1 MNVGNFEDRVARA
14 LVQGGFITEAQ
25 LEQGRKRAGEGGE
38 DLLETLVSMR
48 FMGRESLVTALSL
61 QLRVPVVDL
70 KQMEVDP
77 EAVKLLPEQYA
88 RQHRVLPVGF
98 APDGSLRVATKSPND
113 FQLSSQL
120 ASVTGRQV
128 RFALA
133 LGEGLEAL
141 IDRCYAA
148 GPVARPQP
156 AEAKAGVAG
165 VAALQAVPGA
175 GQLAASVAQLPA
187 VQAVELVTLQAV
199 KQKASD
205 VHMVPQPDSARV
217 LFRLDGVLQER
228 TVLPLTLHES
238 MVSRIKVLAGLDIA
252 DRRRPQDGSF
262 SLQFGERR
270 VDFRVATVGATWG
283 EMMVIRILDR
293 SGRAL
298 TLEDVGLDSSP
309 LQVMRQL
316 LAMPHGLLL
325 VSGPTGSG
333 KTTTLYSAVTELVST
348 RGNIMTIEDPVEYRM
363 EQLNQIEVNPEAGVD
378 FATGLKSIMRLDPDV
393 ILVGEIRDAE
403 TARTAVDAAMTGH
416 LVLGSIHSNDAA
428 AAIVR
433 LIEMGVEG
441 YLVATCVLGTVAQRL
456 VRKVCPQC
464 AEPTE
469 PGAMESI
476 VYEQVMEEPAGQFS
490 VGKGCNFC
498 NWTGY
503 SGRTGVFEVLAV
515 SPEVRKLIRSVTT
528 GQEIRNRAE
537 AEGLIPLRKAGFLK
551 AKQGVTTLEE
561 VLRNVHTVE

>member
-1 MNVGNFEDRVARA
+1 MVNVGSFEDRVARA
-14 LVQGGFITEAQ
+14 LVQGGFVTEAQ
-25 LEQGRKRAGEGGE
+25 LEQARQRGG
-38 DLLETLVSMR
+38 DLLEALVLLR
-48 FMGRESLVTALSL
+48 FIGRESLITALSL

-98 APDGSLRVATKSPND
+98 ATDGSLRVATKSPND

-120 ASVTGRQV
+120 SSVTGRQV

-156 AEAKAGVAG
+156 PGEVARLAVTGLPALEAQPATGQMERSLAE
-165 VAALQAVPGA
+165 
-175 GQLAASVAQLPA
+175 LPA
-187 VQAVELVTLQAV
+187 VQAMELVTLQAV

-205 VHMVPQPDSARV
+205 IHMVPQPDSARV
-217 LFRLDGVLQER
+217 LFRLDGVLQQR
-228 TVLPLTLHES
+228 AVLPLTLHES

-252 DRRRPQDGSF
+252 EKRRPQDGSF
-262 SLQFGERR
+262 SMQFGERR
-270 VDFRVATVGATWG
+270 VDFRVATVGASWG
-283 EMMVIRILDR
+283 EMMVMRILDR
-293 SGRAL
+293 TGRVVS
-298 TLEDVGLDSSP
+298 LEEVGLDSTP
-309 LQVMRQL
+309 LQVIRQL
-316 LAMPHGLLL
+316 LSMPHGLLL

-333 KTTTLYSAVTELVST
+333 KTTTLYAAVTELVSS
-348 RGNIMTIEDPVEYRM
+348 RGNIMTIEDPVEIRM
-363 EQLNQIEVNPEAGVD
+363 EQLNQIQVNPEAGVD
-378 FATGLKSIMRLDPDV
+378 FAAGLKSIMRLDPDV
-393 ILVGEIRDAE
+393 ILVGEIRDGE

-416 LVLGSIHSNDAA
+416 LVMGSIHSNDAA

-433 LIEMGVEG
+433 LIEMGVEP

-456 VRKVCPQC
+456 VRKICPHC

-476 VYEQVMEEPAGQFS
+476 VYEQEMEETAGQFS

-498 NWTGY
+498 DWTGY

-515 SPEVRKLIRSVTT
+515 SPEVRRLIRTGTT
-528 GQEIRNRAE
+528 GQEIRQRAE

-551 AKQGVTTLEE
+551 AKQGITTLSEI
-561 VLRNVHTVE
+561 LRNVSTIE

>member
-1 MNVGNFEDRVARA
+1 MMNVGSFEDRVARA
-14 LVQGGFITEAQ
+14 LVQGGFITESQ
-25 LEQGRKRAGEGGE
+25 LDQARQRGG

-48 FMGRESLVTALSL
+48 FIGRESLITALSL

-77 EAVKLLPEQYA
+77 EAVKLLLEHYA
-88 RQHRVLPVGF
+88 RQHQVLPVGF
-98 APDGSLRVATKSPND
+98 ASDGSLRVATKSPND
-113 FQLSSQL
+113 FQLSSVL
-120 ASVTGRQV
+120 SSVTGRQV

-141 IDRCYAA
+141 IDRCYGA

-156 AEAKAGVAG
+156 GEAKAAVAG
-165 VAALQAVPGA
+165 PLALKAQPGT
-175 GQLAASVAQLPA
+175 GQLTESVDQLPA
-187 VQAVELVTLQAV
+187 VQAVEFVTLQAV

-217 LFRLDGVLQER
+217 LFRLDGVLRQR
-228 TVLPLTLHES
+228 AVLPLTLHES

-252 DRRRPQDGSF
+252 ERRRPQDGSF
-262 SLQFGERR
+262 TMQFGERR
-270 VDFRVATVGATWG
+270 VDFRIATVGTTWG
-283 EMMVIRILDR
+283 EMMVVRILDR
-293 SGRAL
+293 SGRVL
-298 TLEDVGLDSSP
+298 VLDDVGLDSTP

-333 KTTTLYSAVTELVST
+333 KTTTLYAAVAELVSS
-348 RGNIMTIEDPVEYRM
+348 RGNIMTIEDPVEIRM
-363 EQLNQIEVNPEAGVD
+363 EQLNQIQVNPEAGID
-378 FATGLKSIMRLDPDV
+378 FAAGLKSIMRLDPDV

-433 LIEMGVEG
+433 LIEIGVAS
-441 YLVATCVLGTVAQRL
+441 YLVATSVLGTVAQRL

-464 AEPTE
+464 AEPRE

-476 VYEQVMEEPAGQFS
+476 VYEQEMEEPAGQFS

-498 NWTGY
+498 DWTGY
-503 SGRTGVFEVLAV
+503 SGRTGVFEVLV
-515 SPEVRKLIRSVTT
+515 VTPEMRKLIRSGVT
-528 GQEIRNRAE
+528 GQELRQRAE
-537 AEGLIPLRKAGFLK
+537 AEGLIPLQKAGFLK

-561 VLRNVHTVE
+561 VLRNVHTIE